1 MDYFGNIVDLVI
13 RYRYEVEAAILAL
26 LVILV
31 ICLIAKSAAS
41 RKKNRRALRGIDKKL
56 ENIQSTVTAIREEQQ
71 REASRSPINIS
82 TEDGEINIRVT
93 SGRGPLSVRTESGSE
108 ETAAGQEIELEPA
121 EEPVTEAGS
130 EQELKPEEAP
140 ETGVEPETA
149 EGPAEE
155 PEAEPI
161 EEPEAEP
168 VVAPEAEPETETVR
182 GPEAGPETET
192 VEVHEA
198 EPETETVEEPEA
210 GPETAEGPAAEL
222 EAEPVV
228 EPEAEP
234 IVEPEAEPVVEPEAV
249 PDEKPA
255 AEPEPAPAPAP
266 DKLVEVPVDM
276 DGRDELD
283 LSFDHGVEPVITIF
297 SDLAAGLDPGEH
309 IISLGSGETRDF
321 ELKPEDLL
329 KVFVPESDAKPAEP
343 EQPAE
348 PETAEEPEQ
357 PAEPETAE
365 EPEQPTEP
373 EQPAQLETTEEPEQP
388 AEPEAA
394 EEPEPWKVPGWR
406 ELSGALD
413 MEFEPI
419 HKIELAFDT
428 PSASQAEEPAE
439 AVKPIPGRRSTE
451 DVREAYESSMRASRG
466 YSDDPYRVVRSFATD
481 KHGNTYTEKTLMDQI
496 N

>member
-168 VVAPEAEPETETVR
+168 VVAPEAGPETETVR
-182 GPEAGPETET
+182 GPEAG
-192 VEVHEA
+192 
-198 EPETETVEEPEA
+198 PETETVEEPEA

-428 PSASQAEEPAE
+428 PSAGQEEEPAE